1 MYNWG
6 VWQETFTRGEEWDRE
21 GRDQQEREETG
32 KKPKRLFYEKRK
44 EERKDGKGE
53 TEREDGGREEKMG
66 MVRLKG
72 KMEGGK
78 RVAERL
84 RLRIIIAEENLS
96 WVEKIG
102 EFLSPAE
109 D

>member
-1 MYNWG
+1 MRSGTGKEGINKKEKRQARNLKG
-6 VWQETFTRGEEWDRE
+6 SFMRKGRRKGKRE
-21 GRDQQEREETG
+21 GRE
-32 KKPKRLFYEKRK
+32 
-44 EERKDGKGE
+44 DGNGE

>member
-1 MYNWG
+1 
-6 VWQETFTRGEEWDRE
+6 
-21 GRDQQEREETG
+21 
-32 KKPKRLFYEKRK
+32 
-44 EERKDGKGE
+44 
-53 TEREDGGREEKMG
+53 MG

>member
-44 EERKDGKGE
+44 EERK
-53 TEREDGGREEKMG
+53 
-66 MVRLKG
+66 
-72 KMEGGK
+72 EGGK
-78 RVAERL
+78 GGWE
-84 RLRIIIAEENLS
+84 
-96 WVEKIG
+96 W
-102 EFLSPAE
+102 
-109 D
+109 